1 MFLYPILFR
10 FVWRQSRFAFF
21 GALTSVG
28 ALFVFGGEEM
38 NIWEV
43 KMKVDGVIKIE
54 HIKASTMKEAQDIFR
69 QMYCGRQT
77 VLISTTPR

>member
-1 MFLYPILFR
+1 
-10 FVWRQSRFAFF
+10 
-21 GALTSVG
+21 
-28 ALFVFGGEEM
+28 M